1 MRITQEDIE
10 RRVASMTDAQKDHFK
25 TLVYALLQCY
35 AEDKHAAVI
44 VLGDLTDESASVVTV
59 NCNEM
64 DAATLLLA
72 ADNFFNYINMREAP
86 PKEAM
91 N

>member
-1 MRITQEDIE
+1 MRITQAMIE
-10 RRVASMTDAQKDHFK
+10 AQVDAMTEAQKDHFK
-25 TLVYALLQCY
+25 TLLYALLRCY
-35 AEDKHAAVI
+35 AEDKHAAVVI
-44 VLGDLTDESASVVTV
+44 LGDLSDESASVVTV

-72 ADNFFNYINMREAP
+72 ADNFFNYINLRDAP

>member
-1 MRITQEDIE
+1 MP
-10 RRVASMTDAQKDHFK
+10 RRTTSKCWCTHCSSATP
-25 TLVYALLQCY
+25 
-35 AEDKHAAVI
+35 VI
-44 VLGDLTDESASVVTV
+44 VLGDLTDETASVVTV

>member
-10 RRVASMTDAQKDHFK
+10 RRVAAMTDAQKDHFK
-25 TLVYALLQCY
+25 MLVYSLLQCY

-44 VLGDLTDESASVVTV
+44 VLGDLSDETASVVTV

-64 DAATLLLA
+64 DASTLLLA

>member
-1 MRITQEDIE
+1 MQITQEDIE

-25 TLVYALLQCY
+25 MLVYALLQCY
-35 AEDKHAAVI
+35 AEDTHAAVI
-44 VLGDLTDESASVVTV
+44 VLGDLSDVSASVVTV

-64 DAATLLLA
+64 DAATLLMA
-72 ADNFFNYINMREAP
+72 ADDFFNFINMREAP

>member
-1 MRITQEDIE
+1 MSE
-10 RRVASMTDAQKDHFK
+10 AQKDHFK

-35 AEDKHAAVI
+35 AEDKQAAVI
-44 VLGDLTDESASVVTV
+44 VLGDLTDETASVVTV

>member
-10 RRVASMTDAQKDHFK
+10 ARVAAMTDAQKDHFK
-25 TLVYALLQCY
+25 TLVYALLRCY

-44 VLGDLTDESASVVTV
+44 VLGDLTDETASVVTV

-72 ADNFFNYINMREAP
+72 ADNFFTYIHMREAP

>member
-1 MRITQEDIE
+1 M
-10 RRVASMTDAQKDHFK
+10 SDAQKDHFK
-25 TLVYALLQCY
+25 MLVYSLLQCY
-35 AEDKHAAVI
+35 AEDRQAAVI
-44 VLGDLTDESASVVTV
+44 VLGDLTDETASVVTV

-72 ADNFFNYINMREAP
+72 ADDFFNYVNMREAP

>member
-1 MRITQEDIE
+1 MQITQEMIE
-10 RRVASMTDAQKDHFK
+10 AQVAAMTEAQRDHFK
-25 TLVYALLQCY
+25 MLLVALLRCY
-35 AEDKHAAVI
+35 AEDKHAAVVI
-44 VLGDLTDESASVVTV
+44 LGDLSDESASVVTV

-72 ADNFFNYINMREAP
+72 ADDFFNYINMRGAP
-86 PKEAM
+86 AKEAM

>member
-1 MRITQEDIE
+1 MRITQEMIE
-10 RRVASMTDAQKDHFK
+10 AQVSAMTEAQRDHFK
-25 TLVYALLQCY
+25 GLLYALLQCY
-35 AEDKHAAVI
+35 AEDKHAAVV
-44 VLGDLTDESASVVTV
+44 VLGDLTDETASVVTV

-72 ADNFFNYINMREAP
+72 ADSFFNYINMREAP

>member
-10 RRVASMTDAQKDHFK
+10 ARVAAMTDAQKDHFK

-35 AEDKHAAVI
+35 AEDRQAAVI
-44 VLGDLTDESASVVTV
+44 VLGDLTDETASVVTV

-64 DAATLLLA
+64 DAAFMLSCLSETFMSANLEDA
-72 ADNFFNYINMREAP
+72 PAKEMFN
-86 PKEAM
+86 
-91 N
+91 